1 MTLLLGSGSSRSG
14 GLLGSVAP
22 GPGHYS
28 THFPSVSPTQLKGH
42 DLLAVA
48 LFATWPWSLGILC
61 WFFLMSAAH

>member
-28 THFPSVSPTQLKGH
+28 THFPSVSPTQRKGH

-48 LFATWPWSLGILC
+48 LLPHGPGPWGYFAGS
-61 WFFLMSAAH
+61 F